1 MGGST
6 ELFSTKSV
14 LPLQVG
20 TSQSLHLVSD
30 DHTEKSQGK
39 KKGKER
45 TSDCRE
51 SPRVPYSDSTLPW
64 NTQENNTLTVSHAG
78 VCFLTISEN
87 TKPVLEQHSEL
98 PSAAHW

>member
-30 DHTEKSQGK
+30 DHNEKSHE
-39 KKGKER
+39 KKGKRKE
-45 TSDCRE
+45 
-51 SPRVPYSDSTLPW
+51 
-64 NTQENNTLTVSHAG
+64 
-78 VCFLTISEN
+78 
-87 TKPVLEQHSEL
+87 K
-98 PSAAHW
+98 